1 MKYLTNHRRPL
12 WALISIAVIA
22 AQVMGIVRAV
32 DIAPMSWNAGP
43 RSGWINVKSPGA
55 YTQET
60 TTPNAVGDGVT
71 DDTAAIQGVIHW
83 IANVSARSA
92 MARHFTAYFPP
103 GTYKITST
111 LTMNATSSPVCLIG
125 SGLN

>member
-60 TTPNAVGDGVT
+60 KKI
-71 DDTAAIQGVIHW
+71 TAALVRRAAGEVYG
-83 IANVSARSA
+83 R
-92 MARHFTAYFPP
+92 RFFPTWL
-103 GTYKITST
+103 GWV
-111 LTMNATSSPVCLIG
+111 LG
-125 SGLN
+125 